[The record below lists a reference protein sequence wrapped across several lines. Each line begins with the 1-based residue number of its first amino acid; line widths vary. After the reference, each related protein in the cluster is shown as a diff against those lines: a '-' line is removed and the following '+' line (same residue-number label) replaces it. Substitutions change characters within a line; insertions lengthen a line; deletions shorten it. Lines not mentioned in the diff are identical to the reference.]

1 MLEGAL
7 NPLRFTQE
15 NVVGEFEKL
24 RLCDVSAVVAA
35 NERAPLSTHA
45 LGVGGEDNR
54 LDDFFPFDPLLLKRA
69 AAMVAPLYQLWRPIA
84 GEERGSNMSELL
96 SESQESGSAPLEPAP
111 TPLSVALPLSILSEA
126 EQAEGVAYRVD
137 AAARS
142 ELPPPLEYYWA
153 LPLLRAIPPPS
164 HEAAEA
170 DAAAGGGAGAVGG
183 CRGGGQGVRG
193 LYFSEPGIP
202 GFQNL

>member
-1 MLEGAL
+1 MPPVLSQGVLYVLCYKHRELASLGDADRSRLQRVLEGAL

-84 GEERGSNMSELL
+84 GEERARTCRAPLR
-96 SESQESGSAPLEPAP
+96 ESG
-111 TPLSVALPLSILSEA
+111 
-126 EQAEGVAYRVD
+126 
-137 AAARS
+137 AAAR
-142 ELPPPLEYYWA
+142 A
-153 LPLLRAIPPPS
+153 LGEFQQHVVQRHVQS
-164 HEAAEA
+164 YGGFDA
-170 DAAAGGGAGAVGG
+170 DAEVRRRLAE
-183 CRGGGQGVRG
+183 RGQRLG
-193 LYFSEPGIP
+193 
-202 GFQNL
+202 